1 MLNERSLKLFN
12 MKNQI
17 LVLAVAS
24 FALFSCE
31 TKKEESVIKH
41 DQKEMADEHN
51 AKNSLDILGTYKG
64 VLPCADCEGI
74 ETEITLAKDE
84 TYTKKTKY
92 LGKDEKVFEEL
103 GDYTWKEDGNTL
115 SLEGIDSD
123 PVQYFVSENSLTQL
137 DTEGNKITGDL
148 SEKYILK
155 K

>member
-1 MLNERSLKLFN
+1 

-17 LVLAVAS
+17 LVLAVAL
-24 FALFSCE
+24 FALFSCD
-31 TKKEESVIKH
+31 TKKEESVIKNN
-41 DQKEMADEHN
+41 QKEVIDEHN

-74 ETEITLAKDE
+74 ETEITLSKDE

-103 GDYTWKEDGNTL
+103 GDYTWKADGNTL

>member
-1 MLNERSLKLFN
+1 

-17 LVLAVAS
+17 FMLAIAS
-24 FALFSCE
+24 AVLFSCE
-31 TKKEESVIKH
+31 TKKEESVINPT
-41 DQKEMADEHN
+41 ENEVVDEHN

-64 VLPCADCEGI
+64 TLPCPDCEGI
-74 ETEITLAKDE
+74 ETEITLNKDE

-115 SLEGIDSD
+115 SLEGIDSE

-137 DTEGNKITGDL
+137 DQEGNKITGDL